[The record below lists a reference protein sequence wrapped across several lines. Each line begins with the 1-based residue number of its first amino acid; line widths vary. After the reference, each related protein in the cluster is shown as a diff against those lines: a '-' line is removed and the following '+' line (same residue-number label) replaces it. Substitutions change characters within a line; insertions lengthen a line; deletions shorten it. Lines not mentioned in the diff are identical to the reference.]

1 MSTSEISGTRLSS
14 APASVAPTMPAPTIA
29 QSNLFSPVTTCR
41 HFTLNQYRVPWQVLA
56 QDLRALFRDQHL
68 LNGLNVH
75 DGSVTYKAVADVLG
89 YEYVAPMEAL
99 KRA

>member
-1 MSTSEISGTRLSS
+1 MLFR
-14 APASVAPTMPAPTIA
+14 SVARTSTMALNNVTLPFVLQLAE
-29 QSNLFSPVTTCR
+29 SPV
-41 HFTLNQYRVPWQVLA
+41 L
-56 QDLRALFRDQHL
+56 ALFRDQHL